1 MPDDVNDDSF
11 DILRQTIAQCLNL
24 SGPFEKPGINP
35 DETQWQAARRQDKA
49 AGISFT
55 VPAKFLACGPPK
67 KGPFHK
73 PCPPQ
78 NPRGAS
84 GTTSGAQGGGR
95 GSAASVREQ
104 RGPSENPR
112 GISPARPS
120 TSSGRGKSSA
130 ASFHVELGRP
140 KGSLGNSQSIFPARA
155 STSSGMTLASS
166 DTSGASPGLPHAR
179 QVPLAR
185 AAEGEAPSTSRRTRD
200 ILTSY
205 AHTLQCSS
213 EQDPIPLGP
222 NTAHKTCTWPEDRE
236 EDLMFC
242 AAAAEVSPSASPAP
256 VRKGTEA
263 PSRGKVPTQK
273 HNAEEQLAVKKVVE
287 PPSRG
292 KLTFKLGPGYFL
304 QAAREFES
312 SEEEQGSS
320 PAPQKAAQEDN
331 VEQLGRP
338 SLVDVTSRGLLS
350 GNTVEDSTEDLSKNK
365 GPEAKKGGGKVA
377 GKQKHLVLDID
388 NPETSTTSMQA
399 TEKAARQNSAGALQ
413 NWLDKVPCQKPPL
426 KLIRAPKRIRM
437 EETQVQPHP
446 PATEPN
452 REQPLCTER
461 SREPERAQE
470 AGEGTRGRPLQQTGV
485 QILERVGRRPFHV
498 AYDPPIPELCAQV
511 RATKI
516 SKALLGWA
524 ACVLTK
530 EPAGKK

>member
-222 NTAHKTCTWPEDRE
+222 NTAHKTCTWPE
-236 EDLMFC
+236 
-242 AAAAEVSPSASPAP
+242 
-256 VRKGTEA
+256 
-263 PSRGKVPTQK
+263 
-273 HNAEEQLAVKKVVE
+273 
-287 PPSRG
+287 
-292 KLTFKLGPGYFL
+292 
-304 QAAREFES
+304 
-312 SEEEQGSS
+312 
-320 PAPQKAAQEDN
+320 
-331 VEQLGRP
+331 GRP

-461 SREPERAQE
+461 PREPERAQE